1 MDNKTQIARELAS
14 SRVGLQR
21 GELVARLKDIPAGS
35 IDSTLSYMQ
44 TTGHVDKR
52 SLNGKFYRYSLTAQ
66 GRAAY
71 STLNDDE
78 PLIVDID
85 GPVTD
90 HEPTQDDDD
99 PVIVDNDA
107 PENPQQQAAQT
118 EELSQIQ
125 LRFAELKFDTADTL
139 DRALYGLVKVI
150 KDAATLPAIERKAE
164 KLALLETMENDVC
177 FSGKVRALLS
187 YIRQD
192 IAALDDAA

>member
-44 TTGHVDKR
+44 TNGHVEKR
-52 SLNGKFYRYSLTAQ
+52 ISGQYYRYSLTTQ

-78 PLIVDID
+78 PLIID
-85 GPVTD
+85 TDAPVTD
-90 HEPTQDDDD
+90 QDPIKDDDD
-99 PVIVDNDA
+99 PVIVDLDQ
-107 PENPQQQAAQT
+107 ET
-118 EELSQIQ
+118 T
-125 LRFAELKFDTADTL
+125 FAEQPAMRQQTAILAFDIDDTL

-150 KDAATLPAIERKAE
+150 KDAATVPAIQRKAE

-187 YIRQD
+187 YIRED